1 MSEANKNILDRVAE
15 QLEAEGLPVPPSFK
29 GKMTE
34 EESLLL
40 HVFLDHLYVQVM
52 ANLKQARKELE
63 IFLKDVKDEGEAEE
77 VLQWI
82 VSLVDS
88 LAEGY
93 DIFADR
99 IEAIPT
105 LKVME
110 AFREKLEEELSYAYS
125 ISLDQLGQ
133 NGNANSN

>member
-1 MSEANKNILDRVAE
+1 MSEANEQVLKNVADK
-15 QLEAEGLPVPPSFK
+15 LEAEGYPVPPAFK

-63 IFLKDVKDEGEAEE
+63 IFLKDAKDEGEAEE